1 LNRSLRLLLL
11 AVVFAAAPL
20 AAPDLAAAHVSLY
33 NYKFPLP
40 LWVFLTGGA
49 LAVLLS
55 APAPPFAAADRR
67 DWTTR
72 SFYPLVRAA
81 TPETVV
87 MLNLFGA
94 VALAV

>member
-40 LWVFLTGGA
+40 LWVFPSGGA

-55 APAPPFAAADRR
+55 APAAAFAIADRR
-67 DWTTR
+67 
-72 SFYPLVRAA
+72 
-81 TPETVV
+81 
-87 MLNLFGA
+87 
-94 VALAV
+94 